1 MDGRYILSCMGVV
14 YDLSAQEVYLC
25 HSAIFKFGISKGD
38 FHVEQQVEVFL
49 CRTPA
54 SECTGL
60 QEMVWGLSVYT
71 DHCLSQV
78 FVFDL
83 QRLDGD

>member
-1 MDGRYILSCMGVV
+1 MDGRYILSCTGVV
-14 YDLSAQEVYLC
+14 YGLSAQEVYLF

-38 FHVEQQVEVFL
+38 FHCGTRSSSL
-49 CRTPA
+49 SMPDA
-54 SECTGL
+54 SIG
-60 QEMVWGLSVYT
+60 VYWSPGSGVGPVYT
-71 DHCLSQV
+71 DHCLSRV